1 VRKTEELEMTTTV
14 DTTTS
19 ESTTATRAP
28 YGRLLLVNLGAT
40 VAAGAAAEA
49 WVALMRATGV
59 ELRVG
64 DPFGD
69 ASSVMAL
76 PTGACATSIV
86 MCMVLGTALAVG
98 LNWKARRPAHT
109 YVVVACALT
118 FVSLGAPLV
127 AAGTSAGTKFTL
139 IVAHLIAAAVI
150 VPLVARC
157 LRRA

>member
-1 VRKTEELEMTTTV
+1 MTTTV
-14 DTTTS
+14 N
-19 ESTTATRAP
+19 TTATQTATPTRAS
-28 YGRLLLVNLGAT
+28 YGKLLLVTLGAT
-40 VAAGAAAEA
+40 VAAGVATEA
-49 WVALMRATGV
+49 WVGLMRATGV

-64 DPFGD
+64 DPFGE
-69 ASSVMAL
+69 ASSAMAL

-109 YVVVACALT
+109 YVVVACTLA

-127 AAGTSAGTKFTL
+127 SAGATAGTKFTL
-139 IVAHLIAAAVI
+139 IVAHLIAAAI
-150 VPLVARC
+150 IIPLVARC

>member
-1 VRKTEELEMTTTV
+1 MTTTLTTE
-14 DTTTS
+14 TTT
-19 ESTTATRAP
+19 TRTRAP

-49 WVALMRATGV
+49 WVAIMRAAGV

-69 ASSVMAL
+69 ASSAMAL

-109 YVVVACALT
+109 YVVVACTLT

-127 AAGTSAGTKFTL
+127 AAGTNVGSKFTL

-150 VPLVARC
+150 IPLVARC
-157 LRRA
+157 LADRR

>member
-1 VRKTEELEMTTTV
+1 VRETEEIPMTTTIEA
-14 DTTTS
+14 TKS
-19 ESTTATRAP
+19 QTRAP
-28 YGRLLLVNLGAT
+28 FGKLLLVNLGAT
-40 VAAGAAAEA
+40 VVAGVAAEA
-49 WVALMRATGV
+49 WVAIMRAAGV

-69 ASSVMAL
+69 ASSAMAL

-86 MCMVLGTALAVG
+86 MCMVLGTAIAVL
-98 LNWKARRPAHT
+98 LNWKAKLPAYT

-118 FVSLGAPLV
+118 VVSLGAPLV

-150 VPLVARC
+150 IPLVARC
-157 LRRA
+157 LARRS

>member
-1 VRKTEELEMTTTV
+1 MTTTL
-14 DTTTS
+14 DTATPSTTRPA
-19 ESTTATRAP
+19 TATRAS
-28 YGRLLLVNLGAT
+28 YRRLLLVNLGAT

-49 WVALMRATGV
+49 WVGLMRAVGV

-69 ASSVMAL
+69 ASSAMAL
-76 PTGACATSIV
+76 PTGACATSIA

-109 YVVVACALT
+109 YVVVACVLT

-157 LRRA
+157 LRGR

>member
-1 VRKTEELEMTTTV
+1 MTTT
-14 DTTTS
+14 TLNIPATQPQ
-19 ESTTATRAP
+19 TRAP

-40 VAAGAAAEA
+40 VAAGVAAEA
-49 WVALMRATGV
+49 WVGLMRAAGV

-69 ASSVMAL
+69 ASSAMAL

-86 MCMVLGTALAVG
+86 MCMVLGTALSVA
-98 LNWKARRPAHT
+98 LNWKARRPAFT
-109 YVVVACALT
+109 YVVVASVLT
-118 FVSLGAPLV
+118 VVSLGAPLV
-127 AAGTSAGTKFTL
+127 AAGTNAGSKFTL

>member
-1 VRKTEELEMTTTV
+1 MTTILDTA
-14 DTTTS
+14 TTTS
-19 ESTTATRAP
+19 ATAETRAP
-28 YGRLLLVNLGAT
+28 SGRLLRVSLGAT
-40 VAAGAAAEA
+40 VVAGVAAEA
-49 WVALMRATGV
+49 WVALVRAIGV

-69 ASSVMAL
+69 ANSVMAL

-109 YVVVACALT
+109 YVVVASVLT
-118 FVSLGAPLV
+118 FVSLGGPLV

-139 IVAHLIAAAVI
+139 IVAHLTAAAVI
-150 VPLVARC
+150 VPLVARA
-157 LRRA
+157 LRRV

>member
-1 VRKTEELEMTTTV
+1 MTTTLN
-14 DTTTS
+14 TT
-19 ESTTATRAP
+19 ETTPVRTRAP

-40 VAAGAAAEA
+40 VAAGVAAEI
-49 WVALMRATGV
+49 WIGIVRAAGV

-76 PTGACATSIV
+76 PTGACATSIA

-98 LNWKARRPAHT
+98 LNWKARQPAHT
-109 YVVVACALT
+109 YVVVTVALT
-118 FVSLGAPLV
+118 LISLGGPLV

-150 VPLVARC
+150 IPLVTRC
-157 LRRA
+157 LANRR

>member
-1 VRKTEELEMTTTV
+1 MTTTV
-14 DTTTS
+14 HTTT
-19 ESTTATRAP
+19 ETAVRTRAP
-28 YGRLLLVNLGAT
+28 YGKLLLVNLGAT
-40 VAAGAAAEA
+40 IAAAVAAEA
-49 WVALMRATGV
+49 WVGIMRAAGV
-59 ELRVG
+59 QLRVG

-109 YVVVACALT
+109 YVVVTVALT
-118 FVSLGAPLV
+118 LISLGGPLV

-150 VPLVARC
+150 IPLVARC

>member
-1 VRKTEELEMTTTV
+1 MTTTLTTE
-14 DTTTS
+14 TTT
-19 ESTTATRAP
+19 TRTRAP

-49 WVALMRATGV
+49 WVAIMRAAGV

-69 ASSVMAL
+69 ASSAMAL

-109 YVVVACALT
+109 YVVVACTLT

-127 AAGTSAGTKFTL
+127 AAGTNAGSKFTL

-150 VPLVARC
+150 IPLVARC
-157 LRRA
+157 LADRR